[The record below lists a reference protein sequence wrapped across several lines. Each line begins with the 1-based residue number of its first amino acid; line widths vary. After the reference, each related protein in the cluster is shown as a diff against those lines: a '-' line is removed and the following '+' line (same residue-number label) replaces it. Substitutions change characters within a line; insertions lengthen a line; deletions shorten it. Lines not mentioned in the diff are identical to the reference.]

1 MHSVAA
7 DGVAA
12 AGSAA
17 AAVVVREAA
26 EAEAEL
32 VVGVEVLGPAA
43 DFPAAVAGTRWEVR
57 RRSVVRVAV
66 VARRRDQQRQPLDPT
81 QARVQERGRMSVA
94 EMSARGISRTS
105 EPERDRV
112 LRRCRRLGLAME
124 RGRAL
129 DQVKA
134 LRIVP
139 EQVRALPLDRV
150 RVLVLGKG
158 SRIGQASR
166 ISRRG
171 CRDSVRVVRVRD
183 CRIKELIGRRRSKV
197 GKGT

>member
-1 MHSVAA
+1 M
-7 DGVAA
+7 
-12 AGSAA
+12 
-17 AAVVVREAA
+17 
-26 EAEAEL
+26 
-32 VVGVEVLGPAA
+32 VGVEVLGPAA
-43 DFPAAVAGTRWEVR
+43 DFPAAAAGTRWEVR

-66 VARRRDQQRQPLDPT
+66 VVRRRDQQRRPLDPA
-81 QARVQERGRMSVA
+81 QVRVQEHGRMSVV
-94 EMSARGISRTS
+94 EMSAREISRTS
-105 EPERDRV
+105 EPERDRG
-112 LRRCRRLGLAME
+112 LRRCRRIGRARE

-158 SRIGQASR
+158 SRIGRASR

-171 CRDSVRVVRVRD
+171 CRDSAMAALLRV
-183 CRIKELIGRRRSKV
+183 CRIKELIGRRRLKV
-197 GKGT
+197 DKGT